1 MIILV
6 TVTQAHLQ
14 VGLSELKSTAPN
26 VTVPMKEFHLHRV
39 HTTGRTVESLGK
51 EATLAFVLVCRGPG
65 KVGAIR
71 YIFRF
76 LQANQDLLIFSF
88 HHLIS

>member
-1 MIILV
+1 MISCFIYLALLWIIILV

-14 VGLSELKSTAPN
+14 PMSTAPN

-51 EATLAFVLVCRGPG
+51 EATLAFVLVCRGPV

-71 YIFRF
+71 
-76 LQANQDLLIFSF
+76 
-88 HHLIS
+88 